1 MNNQNMYFSLE
12 SMPRILVVDDEA
24 VNLKLLGVHL
34 RRKQY
39 EVLEA
44 DNGHRALELAKD
56 QAAPPDLILLDVM
69 MPDMDGL
76 ETCRRLKADPRTR
89 DTPVIF
95 LSAVHETE
103 IKAKGLEMGGVDYVS
118 KPFDARELLARV
130 HTHLTM
136 RMQER
141 KIREY
146 AGNLEEMVR
155 ERTLRLTESEQK
167 YRAIFENTGTAMA
180 IMESDT
186 SISLVN
192 SEFELL
198 TGYTR
203 DCIQGKMAC
212 KEFLLPESR
221 KIIEAYV
228 ATLFASG
235 NQKPVTGEMQVLTE
249 SGESRNVVLIMAQIP
264 GAPRCVV
271 SLLDVTDQKRA
282 EAQVLHHAYHDSLTG
297 LSNRSC
303 LLEELRAKLDGMSKG
318 NNGQFALLLLDLD
331 RFNMVNE
338 SLGHNIGDELIKAV
352 SLRLAGT
359 LKPGDLLARLG
370 GDEFAIL
377 FNDAVELS
385 VVTDYAAKVLRTLNQ
400 SFELVGQNLITTS
413 SIGIALSSMGYERAE
428 DLLRDADAALH
439 RAKLQGKARYVI
451 FDAEMHLRA
460 KKLLQL
466 VTDMRLALQ
475 HDEFILYYQPIISLK
490 TGRIAGFEA
499 LIRWQHPT
507 QGFLPPGRF
516 LPEAEEV
523 GLIIPIDY
531 WVLRTACA
539 TMAKLLQGQEFDE
552 NLIVSVNL
560 SGKQFDQEDIYEHVR
575 VVLQETG
582 LRPQCLKLE
591 ITEGA
596 VMENA
601 EIATKIL
608 QQLNSLGIKISIDDF
623 GTGYSSLSYL
633 HRFPVDMLKID
644 RSFVSQMAEGDENLE
659 IVRTIVALAHNMG
672 LEVIA
677 EGVETEE
684 QQNTLKRLGCEYVQG
699 FYYSKPVD
707 MDTLVEEWLQ
717 K

>member
-1 MNNQNMYFSLE
+1 MSTGDAYSSLE
-12 SMPRILVVDDEA
+12 SMPRILVVDDES

-34 RRKQY
+34 RRRQY
-39 EVLEA
+39 DVIEA
-44 DNGHRALELAKD
+44 DNGQKALDLAKD
-56 QAAPPDLILLDVM
+56 QTVPPDLILLDVM

-89 DTPVIF
+89 ETPVIF
-95 LSAVHETE
+95 LSAVHESE
-103 IKAKGLEMGGVDYVS
+103 IKAKGLELGGVDYVN
-118 KPFDARELLARV
+118 KPFDVRELLARV
-130 HTHLTM
+130 RTHLTI

-155 ERTLRLTESEQK
+155 ERTQRLMDSEHK

-180 IMESDT
+180 IMEADT

-192 SEFELL
+192 SEFEAL

-203 DCIQGKMAC
+203 DCIQGQMTC
-212 KEFLLPESR
+212 KEFFLPESR

-228 ATLFASG
+228 ASLFENG
-235 NQKPVTGEMQVLTE
+235 NNKPVTGELQVLTQT
-249 SGESRNVVLIMAQIP
+249 GESRIVVLIMAQIP
-264 GAPRCVV
+264 GASSCVV
-271 SLLDVTDQKRA
+271 SMLDVTDQKRA
-282 EAQVLHHAYHDSLTG
+282 EAQVLHQAYHDSLTG
-297 LSNRSC
+297 LGNRSC
-303 LLEELRAKLDGMSKG
+303 LIEDLRSKLDGLRKG
-318 NNGQFALLLLDLD
+318 ENDLFALLLLDLD

-338 SLGHNIGDELIKAV
+338 SLGHNIGDELIKAI
-352 SLRLAGT
+352 SLRLAGI
-359 LKPGDLLARLG
+359 LKPGDMLARLG

-377 FNDAVELS
+377 FNDAAELS
-385 VVTDYAAKVLRTLNQ
+385 DVTDYADRVLRTLNQ
-400 SFELVGQNLITTS
+400 TFELSGQNLITTS

-466 VTDMRLALQ
+466 VTGIRLALQ
-475 HDEFILYYQPIISLK
+475 NEEFILHYQPIISLK

-531 WVLRTACA
+531 WVLRTACSS
-539 TMAKLLQGQEFDE
+539 MARLLETLDSDE
-552 NLIVSVNL
+552 ELIVSINL
-560 SGKQFDQEDIYEHVR
+560 SGKQFDKEEIYERVR
-575 VVLQETG
+575 TTLEETG
-582 LRPQCLKLE
+582 LCPQCLKLE

-596 VMENA
+596 VMANA

-608 QQLNSLGIKISIDDF
+608 HQLKSLGIKISIDDF

-644 RSFVSQMAEGDENLE
+644 RSFVSKMGEGNENLE
-659 IVRTIVALAHNMG
+659 IVRTIVSLAHNMG

-684 QQNTLKRLGCEYVQG
+684 QQNTLKQFGCEYVQG

-707 MDTLVEEWLQ
+707 METLVEEWLRA
-717 K
+717 